1 MTDCINLETNHT
13 NFYLE
18 DEVKQNLCHEEC
30 LDAASNLEKQILDL
44 AKSNIGYKA
53 QIIKRRKEIET
64 ETKNFNLH
72 DSFKVQKQAEIAVTG
87 ANFFKKASEII
98 TENDI
103 SPTKKKILPFE
114 PVEKPKKKQSTLSSL
129 KKLKKRGTETPKKKN
144 EKLSNSELSLL
155 DKYLNKAKIHTSPDK
170 HVPESIGPEKPVPES
185 KSPEKTDP
193 VSEENTS
200 NKMKENQEEFEL
212 EKVNSDSE
220 RDKDALSGTQRETNN
235 DAEVKFII
243 PSRIKPSILTSKSVD
258 SARQN
263 RLMRLKRPR
272 SPDPTD
278 RLENRVTRTHLGK
291 ILKDS
296 LRIERF
302 QSRGFNWFT

>member
-1 MTDCINLETNHT
+1 M
-13 NFYLE
+13 
-18 DEVKQNLCHEEC
+18 KQNLCHEEC

-72 DSFKVQKQAEIAVTG
+72 DSFKVQKQAEIAVSG

-129 KKLKKRGTETPKKKN
+129 KKLKKRGTETPKKN

-155 DKYLNKAKIHTSPDK
+155 DKYLNKAKIKTSPEKPVLD
-170 HVPESIGPEKPVPES
+170 STSSEKPVPES
-185 KSPEKTDP
+185 TSPDKSVPDP
-193 VSEENTS
+193 STEQNTS
-200 NKMKENQEEFEL
+200 NKMKENQEEIEL

-220 RDKDALSGTQRETNN
+220 RDKDALSGQKETNN

-263 RLMRLKRPR
+263 RLMRLKRQR

-278 RLENRVTRTHLGK
+278 RLENGITRYSHTLVK
-291 ILKDS
+291 
-296 LRIERF
+296 F
-302 QSRGFNWFT
+302 

>member
-1 MTDCINLETNHT
+1 M
-13 NFYLE
+13 
-18 DEVKQNLCHEEC
+18 KQNLCHEEC

-72 DSFKVQKQAEIAVTG
+72 DSFKVQKQAEIAVSG

-129 KKLKKRGTETPKKKN
+129 KKLKKRGTETPKKN

-155 DKYLNKAKIHTSPDK
+155 DKYLNKAKIKTSPEKPVLD
-170 HVPESIGPEKPVPES
+170 STSPEKPVPES
-185 KSPEKTDP
+185 TSPDKSVPDSSTEQK
-193 VSEENTS
+193 TS
-200 NKMKENQEEFEL
+200 NKIKENQEEIEL

-220 RDKDALSGTQRETNN
+220 RDKDALSGQKETNN

-263 RLMRLKRPR
+263 RLMRLKRQR

-278 RLENRVTRTHLGK
+278 RLENGVTSYSHTLVK
-291 ILKDS
+291 
-296 LRIERF
+296 F
-302 QSRGFNWFT
+302 

>member
-1 MTDCINLETNHT
+1 M
-13 NFYLE
+13 
-18 DEVKQNLCHEEC
+18 KQNLCHEEC

-155 DKYLNKAKIHTSPDK
+155 DKYLNKAKIQTSPEK
-170 HVPESIGPEKPVPES
+170 PVPKSTSPEKPVPES
-185 KSPEKTDP
+185 NSPEKTVP
-193 VSEENTS
+193 VSSTEES
-200 NKMKENQEEFEL
+200 NKMKENREEFEL

-278 RLENRVTRTHLGK
+278 RLENRVTRYKHTLVQ
-291 ILKDS
+291 
-296 LRIERF
+296 F
-302 QSRGFNWFT
+302 

>member
-1 MTDCINLETNHT
+1 M
-13 NFYLE
+13 
-18 DEVKQNLCHEEC
+18 KQNLCHEEC

-72 DSFKVQKQAEIAVTG
+72 DSFKVQKQAEIAVSG

-129 KKLKKRGTETPKKKN
+129 KKLKKRGTETPKKI

-155 DKYLNKAKIHTSPDK
+155 DKYLNKAKIKTSPEKPVLD
-170 HVPESIGPEKPVPES
+170 STSPEKPVPES
-185 KSPEKTDP
+185 TNPDKS
-193 VSEENTS
+193 VSDSSTEQNTS
-200 NKMKENQEEFEL
+200 NKMKENQEEIEL

-220 RDKDALSGTQRETNN
+220 RDKDALSGQKETNN

-263 RLMRLKRPR
+263 RLMRLKRQR

-278 RLENRVTRTHLGK
+278 RLENGVTRYKHTLVK
-291 ILKDS
+291 
-296 LRIERF
+296 F
-302 QSRGFNWFT
+302 

>member
-1 MTDCINLETNHT
+1 M
-13 NFYLE
+13 
-18 DEVKQNLCHEEC
+18 KQNLCHEEC

-129 KKLKKRGTETPKKKN
+129 KKLKKRGNETPKKKT

-155 DKYLNKAKIHTSPDK
+155 DKYLNKAKIQTS
-170 HVPESIGPEKPVPES
+170 PEKPVPNS
-185 KSPEKTDP
+185 TSPEKSVPESNSPENPVP
-193 VSEENTS
+193 VSSTGD
-200 NKMKENQEEFEL
+200 KMKENQEEFEL

-263 RLMRLKRPR
+263 RLMRLKRQR

-278 RLENRVTRTHLGK
+278 RLENRVTTHFGK
-291 ILKDS
+291 IRKES

-302 QSRGFNWFT
+302 PTRNS

>member
-1 MTDCINLETNHT
+1 M
-13 NFYLE
+13 
-18 DEVKQNLCHEEC
+18 KQNLCHEEC

-103 SPTKKKILPFE
+103 SPTAKKKVLPFE

-129 KKLKKRGTETPKKKN
+129 KKLKKRGTETPKKN

-155 DKYLNKAKIHTSPDK
+155 DKYLNKAKIQTS
-170 HVPESIGPEKPVPES
+170 PEKPVPAS
-185 KSPEKTDP
+185 TSPEKP
-193 VSEENTS
+193 VPPSTSPEKSSIPTVPDSTTENTS
-200 NKMKENQEEFEL
+200 NKMEENRKEFEL

-220 RDKDALSGTQRETNN
+220 RDKDALSGQKETNN

-263 RLMRLKRPR
+263 RLMRLKRQR

-278 RLENRVTRTHLGK
+278 RLENGATTVTRY
-291 ILKDS
+291 
-296 LRIERF
+296 ERTLVQF
-302 QSRGFNWFT
+302 

>member
-1 MTDCINLETNHT
+1 M
-13 NFYLE
+13 
-18 DEVKQNLCHEEC
+18 KQNLCHEEC

-129 KKLKKRGTETPKKKN
+129 KKLKKRGNETPKKKT

-155 DKYLNKAKIHTSPDK
+155 DKYLNKAKIQTS
-170 HVPESIGPEKPVPES
+170 PEKPVPNS
-185 KSPEKTDP
+185 TSPEKSVPESNSPENPVP
-193 VSEENTS
+193 VSSTGD
-200 NKMKENQEEFEL
+200 KMKENQEEFEL

-278 RLENRVTRTHLGK
+278 RLENRVRTHFGK
-291 ILKDS
+291 IRKES

-302 QSRGFNWFT
+302 PTRNS